1 MSMTYRPEVDGLR
14 CIAVML
20 VVLHHLNLPGF
31 SGGFVGVD
39 VFFVISGYL
48 ITGIILAELK
58 SGSFTFGSFYKRRVI
73 RLAPAYFTVLL
84 VTTVFAWLL
93 MLPAELENFS
103 VSALYSTFFVANFY
117 MWDAVGGYFGT
128 GADTTPLLH
137 LWSLAVEEQFYVVW
151 PVTLLLL
158 YKLLGGGRYLFAAV
172 LVALV
177 MGLAVS
183 EYGAVNYRAAAYYLM
198 PTRAFELLIGA
209 ALAFEPLSLL
219 DRVPRLARVFL
230 GLVGLGL
237 IVYGNMVFTDATW
250 FPGLNAL
257 FPCVGTALLIAFTR
271 AGDPL
276 LGKLLASKPAVGI
289 GKVSYPAYLW
299 HWPIIAFL
307 NLQLIELTP
316 MVSVA
321 VVVGTLLLAGLTY
334 QFIEKPA
341 RAFRRVRWTK
351 VVGAGFAVPAV
362 LFSSAALSAIQWK
375 GGPERFDEALIS
387 KSNAVMSYAPHVRGR
402 CNEKAV
408 VSPLGESDCVLGVQK
423 PKVDFLLVGDSH
435 ANHFTGMFDLLA
447 RDAGMRGYDVTQS
460 ATPFLI
466 GVERFSQQGDM
477 LVHYDDFAQR
487 NAFIASKLVPRQY
500 DYVVLGGKFAS
511 FYGNAYLSL
520 ADQAPEA
527 PTPEL
532 FRESMRETLQMI
544 IAAGSTPVLIKGNP
558 TFKYD
563 VSDCTLNNLRFG
575 LNNGCSMPRDEFD
588 AHFRD
593 WSQFVE
599 QLQEQFN
606 QLVVIDPAKVMCDDE
621 WCYSELDGLP
631 LYKDSG
637 HLNYEGS
644 KLIGRLYIEQFGNP
658 FTSEVKG
665 HSDR

>member
-1 MSMTYRPEVDGLR
+1 
-14 CIAVML
+14 
-20 VVLHHLNLPGF
+20 
-31 SGGFVGVD
+31 
-39 VFFVISGYL
+39 
-48 ITGIILAELK
+48 
-58 SGSFTFGSFYKRRVI
+58 
-73 RLAPAYFTVLL
+73 
-84 VTTVFAWLL
+84 
-93 MLPAELENFS
+93 
-103 VSALYSTFFVANFY
+103 
-117 MWDAVGGYFGT
+117 
-128 GADTTPLLH
+128 
-137 LWSLAVEEQFYVVW
+137 
-151 PVTLLLL
+151 
-158 YKLLGGGRYLFAAV
+158 
-172 LVALV
+172 
-177 MGLAVS
+177 
-183 EYGAVNYRAAAYYLM
+183 
-198 PTRAFELLIGA
+198 
-209 ALAFEPLSLL
+209 
-219 DRVPRLARVFL
+219 
-230 GLVGLGL
+230 
-237 IVYGNMVFTDATW
+237 
-250 FPGLNAL
+250 
-257 FPCVGTALLIAFTR
+257 
-271 AGDPL
+271 
-276 LGKLLASKPAVGI
+276 
-289 GKVSYPAYLW
+289 
-299 HWPIIAFL
+299 
-307 NLQLIELTP
+307 
-316 MVSVA
+316 
-321 VVVGTLLLAGLTY
+321 
-334 QFIEKPA
+334 
-341 RAFRRVRWTK
+341 
-351 VVGAGFAVPAV
+351 
-362 LFSSAALSAIQWK
+362 
-375 GGPERFDEALIS
+375 
-387 KSNAVMSYAPHVRGR
+387 
-402 CNEKAV
+402 
-408 VSPLGESDCVLGVQK
+408 LGVQK

-588 AHFRD
+588 AYFRD

>member
-1 MSMTYRPEVDGLR
+1 MTLEYRPEIDGLR
-14 CIAVML
+14 CIAVLL
-20 VVLHHLNLPGF
+20 VIFHHLNFPGF
-31 SGGFVGVD
+31 SGGYVGVD

-58 SGSFTFGSFYKRRVI
+58 SGSFTFGNFYKRRVI

-84 VTTVFAWLL
+84 VTAVFAWLL

-137 LWSLAVEEQFYVVW
+137 LWSLAVEEQFYMVW

-177 MGLAVS
+177 LGLAVS

-209 ALAFEPLSLL
+209 ALAFVPLSLL
-219 DRVPRLARVFL
+219 DRVPRLARVVL
-230 GLVGLGL
+230 GLAGLGL
-237 IVYGNMVFTDATW
+237 ILYGNVVFTGATW

-271 AGDPL
+271 AEDPL

-307 NLQLIELTP
+307 NLQLVELTP
-316 MVSVA
+316 VVSVA

-334 QFIEKPA
+334 NLIEKPI
-341 RAFRRVRWTK
+341 RRFRRVRWPR
-351 VVGAGFAVPAV
+351 VVGAGFVLPAA
-362 LFSSAALSAIQWK
+362 LFSSAAFAAIQWQ
-375 GGPERFDEALIS
+375 GMPDRFDEALNR
-387 KSNAVMSYAPHVRGR
+387 KSAAVLAYANVARGR
-402 CNEKAV
+402 CNEGPV
-408 VSPLGESDCVLGVQK
+408 RSPLGPDECVLGTYK
-423 PKVDFLLVGDSH
+423 PTVDILLVGDSH
-435 ANHFTGMFDLLA
+435 ANHFSGMISELA
-447 RDAGMRGYDVTQS
+447 ANAGLRGYDVTQS
-460 ATPFLI
+460 NTVFLV
-466 GVERFSQQGDM
+466 GVERFYRQDGQIVRHGN
-477 LVHYDDFAQR
+477 FRAR
-487 NAFIASKLVPRQY
+487 NAVIEQELLAEHY
-500 DYVVLGGKFAS
+500 DYVVLGGS
-511 FYGNAYLSL
+511 FVGHYSGGMFSTDLV
-520 ADQAPEA
+520 APA
-527 PTPEL
+527 TPTPEV
-532 FRESMRETLQMI
+532 FRDAMVRTISEIVEFG
-544 IAAGSTPVLIKGNP
+544 ATPVLIKGNP
-558 TFKYD
+558 TFGFD
-563 VSDCTLNNLRFG
+563 ASNCTLNNQRFG
-575 LNNGCSMPRDEFD
+575 LAKNCHLAREDVQES
-588 AHFRD
+588 FRE

-606 QLVVIDPAKVMCDDE
+606 QLVVIDPAKVMCDDK

>member
-1 MSMTYRPEVDGLR
+1 MSMKYRPEVDGLR

-20 VVLHHLNLPGF
+20 VILHHLNLPGF

-84 VTTVFAWLL
+84 VTTVLTWLL
-93 MLPAELENFS
+93 MLPAELEKFS
-103 VSALYSTFFVANFY
+103 VSALYSTFFIANFY

-128 GADTTPLLH
+128 GAETTPLLH

-158 YKLLGGGRYLFAAV
+158 FKLLGGGRYLFAAV

-177 MGLAVS
+177 LGLAVS

-209 ALAFEPLSLL
+209 ALAFVPLSLL
-219 DRVPRLARVFL
+219 DRVPRLARVVL

-237 IVYGNMVFTDATW
+237 ILYGNVVFTEATW

-271 AGDPL
+271 AEDPL
-276 LGKLLASKPAVGI
+276 LGKLVASKRAVGI

-341 RAFRRVRWTK
+341 REFRRVQWPK
-351 VVGAGFAVPAV
+351 VVGAGFAVPAA
-362 LFSSAALSAIQWK
+362 LFSSAAFAAIQWQ
-375 GGPERFDEALIS
+375 GIPDRFDEALS
-387 KSNAVMSYAPHVRGR
+387 RKSAAVLTYADAARGR
-402 CNEKAV
+402 CNEGPV
-408 VSPLGESDCVLGVQK
+408 RSPLGPDECVLGADQSS
-423 PKVDFLLVGDSH
+423 VDILLVGDSH
-435 ANHFTGMFDLLA
+435 ANHFSGMISELA
-447 RDAGMRGYDVTQS
+447 GNAGLRGYDITQS
-460 ATPFLI
+460 NTAFLV
-466 GVERFSQQGDM
+466 GVERFYDQGGQV
-477 LVHYDDFAQR
+477 VHHGSFSAR
-487 NAFIASKLVPRQY
+487 NSAIKQDVLPNQY
-500 DYVVLGGKFAS
+500 TYVVLGGS
-511 FYGNAYLSL
+511 FVGHYSGGLFSTDL
-520 ADQAPEA
+520 VAPEA
-527 PTPEL
+527 PTPEV
-532 FRESMRETLQMI
+532 FREGMVRTITEI
-544 IAAGSTPVLIKGNP
+544 IEHGSTPVLIKGNP
-558 TFKYD
+558 TFDFD
-563 VSDCTLNNLRFG
+563 VSSCTLNNLRFG
-575 LNNGCSMPRDEFD
+575 IDKNCHLERESYDEK
-588 AHFRD
+588 FRA
-593 WSQFVE
+593 WSQFVDE
-599 QLQEQFN
+599 LQEQFH

-644 KLIGRLYIEQFGNP
+644 KLIGQLYIEQFGNP
-658 FTSEVKG
+658 LTSAIKG
-665 HSDR
+665 RSDQ